1 MLFSRLSKIN
11 WKNLAVEVNWK
22 KVAIE
27 YRDLAEGFSESCDIK
42 QDQIDELLDM
52 VSKLIVLVEK
62 QSEKIN
68 HDEVLI
74 QTLVAKNN

>member
-42 QDQIDELLDM
+42 QDQINQLLSMVFELTD
-52 VSKLIVLVEK
+52 LIEK
-62 QSEKIN
+62 KNQKIN
-68 HDEVLI
+68 HDTKLI
-74 QTLVAKNN
+74 QILVAKNN